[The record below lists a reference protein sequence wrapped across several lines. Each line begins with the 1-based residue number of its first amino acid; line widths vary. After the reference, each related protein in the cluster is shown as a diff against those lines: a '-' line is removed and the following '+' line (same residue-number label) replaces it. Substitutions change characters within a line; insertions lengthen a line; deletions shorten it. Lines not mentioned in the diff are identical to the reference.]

1 MFSVS
6 GYSVPLS
13 HVRKYVGKVVNNGE
27 CASGVQEIFKDY
39 YNDWILGK
47 TSSWN
52 KGTKVVGNNITPGTA
67 IASFDSHGSYSSH
80 TAIYV
85 SQNSDGVQVYDQ
97 WQGRKFGKR
106 TLRSSYSG
114 PNGASNHPGYFYVI
128 A

>member
-6 GYSVPLS
+6 GYNVPLDF
-13 HVRKYVGKVVNNGE
+13 VETYVGKVVNNGE

-39 YNDWILGK
+39 HKDWILGK

-67 IASFDSHGSYSSH
+67 IASFDSNGNYNYH

-85 SQNSDGVQVYDQ
+85 SQNSEGVQVYDQ

-106 TLRSSYSG
+106 TLRSSYSDG
-114 PNGASNHPGYFYVI
+114 NGASNHPDYFYVI